1 MDYGLNNGIAMDKSI
16 IIAIIGSGALTAL
29 ITNIC
34 NMISAGSRQRKV
46 NQVLL
51 LGEMERRIEIYRNKG
66 GISSEQLQLFTGISE
81 LYHAEGGNGYA
92 DGLISEARTMPR
104 V

>member
-1 MDYGLNNGIAMDKSI
+1 MTNI

-29 ITNIC
+29 ITNIF
-34 NMISAGSRQRKV
+34 NLFAANSRQRKV

-51 LGEMERRIEIYRNKG
+51 LGEMERRMENYRAKG
-66 GISSEQLQLFTGISE
+66 SISSEQLQIFNGIAE

-92 DGLISEARTMPR
+92 ESMLSEVRSLPR
-104 V
+104 A

>member
-1 MDYGLNNGIAMDKSI
+1 MDKSI

-51 LGEMERRIEIYRNKG
+51 LGEMERRLEVYRAKSH
-66 GISSEQLQLFTGISE
+66 ISTEQLQIFLQIGD

-92 DGLISEARTMPR
+92 DAMLSEARALPR
-104 V
+104 A

>member
-1 MDYGLNNGIAMDKSI
+1 MDKSI

-46 NQVLL
+46 NQILL
-51 LGEMERRIEIYRNKG
+51 LGELDRRLDIYRHKG
-66 GISSEQLQLFTGISE
+66 SVGGEQLQLFNQIVE

-92 DGLISEARTMPR
+92 DSILDEVRKLPR